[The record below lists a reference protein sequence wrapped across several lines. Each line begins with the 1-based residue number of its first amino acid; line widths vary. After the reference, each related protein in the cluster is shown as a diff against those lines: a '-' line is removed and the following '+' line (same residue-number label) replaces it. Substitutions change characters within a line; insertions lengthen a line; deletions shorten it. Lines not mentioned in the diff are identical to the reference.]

1 MLNDKIKAIRKSKGL
16 SQEELAIQ
24 LNVVRQTVSKWENGL
39 SVPDSEMLI
48 KISEVFDISVSTLLD
63 ESIIEDKEDEL
74 RIISHKLEIINLQ
87 LLDRANQKRKLFKYS
102 MIAILMFI
110 LFIFIL
116 IGGFGNFYL
125 EWDYTKIEYA
135 VIGTIIHSFIWI
147 FVRIAPIIF
156 IFIIITLLYMTFK
169 KPR

>member
-110 LFIFIL
+110 LLIFIL